1 MKHLPIRLML
11 LSVTTLTAS
20 SAYSDKCGPKD
31 RAPLPACARSGKV
44 DGTKR
49 GLFVQNSCSFPI
61 TVKFDKPGGDIRKNI
76 AAGKR
81 HEQLPLPD
89 GTTVSCCPKYS
100 ACVDPKAPPPPPPPP
115 SPSAG
120 LPCGKQ
126 IRLKAYTGVYLT
138 RLATGTGVTVG
149 PVSANATWTVECT
162 GTKVLFK
169 SALTD
174 YLHRPDGNP
183 SVTTWGTGG
192 GNEWTSE
199 VAGSAVRLKSWK
211 GDYLHFNVNLTTY
224 SAGAGIP
231 GSDWI
236 VETL

>member
-1 MKHLPIRLML
+1 MKHLSLGLMI
-11 LSVTTLTAS
+11 LSVATLTAS
-20 SAYSDKCGPKD
+20 SAYSDNCGPND
-31 RAPLPACARSGKV
+31 RAPLPACASSGRV

-61 TVKFDKPGGDIRKNI
+61 TVKFDKSGGDVRTDVP
-76 AAGKR
+76 AGKR
-81 HEQLPLPD
+81 IDQVPLPD

-100 ACVDPKAPPPPPPPP
+100 ACVDPKAPPAPT

-120 LPCGKQ
+120 LPCGKK

-138 RLATGTGVTVG
+138 RLATGAGVTVG
-149 PVSANATWTVECT
+149 PASANATWTVECT

-183 SVTTWGTGG
+183 SVTTWGSGI

-211 GDYLHFNVNLTTY
+211 GDYLHFNVNLTTF

-236 VETL
+236 VETIQ

>member
-1 MKHLPIRLML
+1 MKNTPVTLLL
-11 LSVTTLTAS
+11 LSVATLTAS
-20 SAYSDKCGPKD
+20 SAYSDKCGPND
-31 RAPLPACARSGKV
+31 RAPLPTCASQGRV

-61 TVKFDKPGGDIRKNI
+61 TVKFDKSGGDVRKNVP
-76 AAGKR
+76 AGKR
-81 HEQLPLPD
+81 IDQVPLPD

-100 ACVDPKAPPPPPPPP
+100 KCVDPAAPPPSP

-120 LPCGKQ
+120 LSCGKK

-138 RLATGTGVTVG
+138 RLATGTGLTVG
-149 PVSANATWTVECT
+149 PVSNNAVWAVECT

-169 SALTD
+169 SALGD
-174 YLHRPDGNP
+174 YLHRPEGNP
-183 SVTTWGTGG
+183 AVTVWTSGV

-211 GDYLHFNVNLTTY
+211 GDYLHFNANLTTY
-224 SAGAGIP
+224 SAGSGIP